1 MRDAP
6 TRSSCRIFSFQVAS
20 TGFAAWFGLKEKKV
34 TMAAM
39 PPTGRLIQ
47 KHCDAVRMGGC
58 CMQRYPERPTQRQV
72 SLSVKAPPS
81 RGPMTAAI
89 AYMAPTIP
97 RYCGRLEGGVASP
110 TMLNRP
116 TVTPEPPTP
125 WIARP
130 TISVLGF
137 FATAHTMLPS
147 SKIKM
152 PIKYHTSMGM
162 YL

>member
-1 MRDAP
+1 
-6 TRSSCRIFSFQVAS
+6 
-20 TGFAAWFGLKEKKV
+20 
-34 TMAAM
+34 
-39 PPTGRLIQ
+39 
-47 KHCDAVRMGGC
+47 
-58 CMQRYPERPTQRQV
+58 
-72 SLSVKAPPS
+72 
-81 RGPMTAAI
+81 MTAAM

-97 RYCGRLEGGVASP
+97 RYCGRLAGGAANP

-130 TISVLGF
+130 TINVVGF

-147 SKIKM
+147 SKIRM
-152 PIKYHTSMGM
+152 PIRYQSLIGR